1 MTRNRDDAVAT
12 LDGVTR
18 TFGDVTALDDVTLA
32 LGEGELIGMLGPN
45 GAGKSTLLSLVSGI
59 RRPSSGTVRLFGQ
72 DPRQAHARAR
82 LGTTPQETG
91 LPPTLRV
98 AEVID
103 FVAGHYA
110 NPLAT
115 ADVLEMFDLTP
126 LSRRQTGGLSGGQK
140 RRLSVALSIVG
151 RPALVLLDEPTTG
164 LDIDARKVLWDAVRA
179 YHSHGS
185 TVVVTSHYLEEIEAL
200 AERVVVVDDGRVIA
214 DDHLSA
220 IVAQVAARHVNVS
233 VAGGGAIN
241 SGLAPGPLSEA
252 VWRDAQWD
260 GERASLVVQDSDALV
275 RELVTSGVDFSDL
288 QVRGA
293 TLEEA
298 FVAMTGV
305 AHDQRGGA

>member
-1 MTRNRDDAVAT
+1 MTQNRADAVAT
-12 LDGVTR
+12 LEEVTR
-18 TFGDVTALDDVTLA
+18 TFGEVKALDNVTLA

-59 RRPSSGTVRLFGQ
+59 RRPSSGTVRLFGA
-72 DPRQAHARAR
+72 DPRQPHARTR

-110 NPLAT
+110 NPMAT
-115 ADVLEMFDLTP
+115 AHVLEMFDLTP

-164 LDIDARKVLWDAVRA
+164 LDIDARKVLWEAVRA
-179 YHSHGS
+179 YHSQGS

-214 DDHLSA
+214 DDDLA
-220 IVAQVAARHVNVS
+220 AVVAQVDARHVKVT
-233 VAGGGAIN
+233 VPDARLDGAATSPLIN
-241 SGLAPGPLSEA
+241 A

-260 GERASLVVQDSDALV
+260 GDRASLVVQDSDALV
-275 RELVTSGVDFSDL
+275 RELVTTGVPFTDL

-298 FVAMTGV
+298 FVAMTAA
-305 AHDQRGGA
+305 AHEQRGAA

>member
-1 MTRNRDDAVAT
+1 MTLHRDDAVVT
-12 LDGVTR
+12 LNGVTR

-45 GAGKSTLLSLVSGI
+45 GAGKSTLLNLVSGT
-59 RRPSSGTVRLFGQ
+59 RRPSSGVVQLFGQ
-72 DPRQAHARAR
+72 DPREPRARAR

-110 NPLAT
+110 EPLPT

-179 YHSHGS
+179 YHAQGS

-200 AERVVVVDDGRVIA
+200 AERVVVVDGGRVIA
-214 DDHLSA
+214 DDGLGA
-220 IVAQVAARHVNVS
+220 ILAQVDARRVNVS
-233 VAGGGAIN
+233 VPGGLENTAVQGRLTAV
-241 SGLAPGPLSEA
+241 AWSE
-252 VWRDAQWD
+252 AQWD
-260 GERASLVVQDSDALV
+260 GDRASLVVQDSDALV
-275 RELVTSGVDFSDL
+275 RELVASGIEFRDL

-293 TLEEA
+293 SLEEA
-298 FVAMTGV
+298 FVAMTDA
-305 AHDQRGGA
+305 AHNQQGAA

>member
-1 MTRNRDDAVAT
+1 MTLQMAHAVAT

-18 TFGDVTALDDVTLA
+18 TFGEVTALDNVTLA

-45 GAGKSTLLSLVSGI
+45 GAGKSTLLSLVAGT
-59 RRPSSGTVRLFGQ
+59 RRPSNGVVRLFGE
-72 DPRQAHARAR
+72 DPRQPQARAR

-110 NPLAT
+110 QPLPT
-115 ADVLEMFDLTP
+115 ADVLEMFDLTDMA
-126 LSRRQTGGLSGGQK
+126 RRQTGGLSGGQK

-164 LDIDARKVLWDAVRA
+164 LDVDARKVLWEAVRA
-179 YHSHGS
+179 YHAQGS

-200 AERVVVVDDGRVIA
+200 AKRVVVVDEGHVIA
-214 DDHLSA
+214 DDDIA
-220 IVAQVAARHVNVS
+220 AVVARVDARHVHVR
-233 VAGGGAIN
+233 
-241 SGLAPGPLSEA
+241 LPGVHDHTALPQQLGPA
-252 VWRDAQWD
+252 WADAEWSADQ
-260 GERASLVVQDSDALV
+260 AQLVVQDSDALV
-275 RELVTSGVDFSDL
+275 RELVGSGVEFQDL

-298 FVAMTGV
+298 FVAMTQS
-305 AHDQRGGA
+305 AQQRKVGA